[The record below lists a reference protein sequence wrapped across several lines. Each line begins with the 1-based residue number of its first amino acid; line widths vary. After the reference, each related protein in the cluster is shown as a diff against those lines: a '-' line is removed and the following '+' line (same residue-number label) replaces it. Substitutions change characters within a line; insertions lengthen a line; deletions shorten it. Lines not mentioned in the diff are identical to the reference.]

1 MKFPLKVNLVE
12 FGPRD
17 GFQAV
22 SEFIPTTEVVTPE
35 GDLGQACQND
45 AHAAVHR
52 KPLALD

>member
-1 MKFPLKVNLVE
+1 MKLALKVNLVE
-12 FGPRD
+12 VGPRD

-22 SEFIPTTEVVTPE
+22 SKLIPTTEIVTPE